1 MRINRGLLFWGLG
14 FITAGAVALAIQQG
28 ILDRDTM
35 AGAWRLWPLIL
46 VAIGISLMVART
58 PAAPLGTALAAL
70 VVGTI
75 VGTAI
80 AVGPGIAVGC
90 GSGSDPTSLEDHS
103 GTFGGDTVSL
113 DWRLNCG
120 TLDVS
125 MTGDST
131 WKASVGSTG
140 SDQPTVIDSATQ
152 LRIDSADT
160 NGWFIDHGRE
170 RWVVSL
176 PTAPSYDAN
185 LRANAG
191 KFTLDLS
198 GGTFSAFDFQPNA
211 ADIYLH
217 ASDAVIHDLDIELN
231 AGSANIT
238 ASTGTLLEGSIQM
251 NAGSVK
257 LCVPTNMPIRI
268 TASGTAFGANLGGN
282 GLTQNGDTWESPG
295 YDSSAAHRIALTVHG
310 NAASFDLNPDGGC
323 K

>member
-28 ILDRDTM
+28 VLDRDTM

-58 PAAPLGTALAAL
+58 PAAPLGTALAAI
-70 VVGTI
+70 VIGTI

-90 GSGSDPTSLEDHS
+90 GSGSEPSTLVDHS
-103 GTFGGDTVSL
+103 GTFGSTDVSL

-120 TLDVS
+120 NLQVS

-140 SDQPTVIDSATQ
+140 SDQPTVSDSAAQ

-191 KFTLDLS
+191 TFTLDL
-198 GGTFSAFDFQPNA
+198 GGATFSSLDLQPNA
-211 ADIYLH
+211 AEIHMDL
-217 ASDAVIHDLDIELN
+217 SDATVRGLDLEMN
-231 AGSANIT
+231 AGSATIT
-238 ASTGTLLEGSIQM
+238 ASSGTLLEGSIQM

-257 LCVPTNMPIRI
+257 LCVPTSVPLRI
-268 TASGTAFGANLGGN
+268 VASGTAFSANMGGN
-282 GLTQNGDTWESPG
+282 GLTQDGDTWTSPG
-295 YDSSAAHRIALTVHG
+295 YDASAAQRIALTVHG

-323 K
+323 T

>member
-28 ILDRDTM
+28 VLDRDTM

-90 GSGSDPTSLEDHS
+90 GSGSDPASLNDHT
-103 GTFGGDTVSL
+103 GTFGSDRVSL

-120 TLDVS
+120 TLDVD
-125 MTGDST
+125 MTAESF
-131 WKASVGSTG
+131 WAASVGSTG
-140 SDQPTVIDSATQ
+140 SDQPTVTGSDGQ
-152 LRIDSADT
+152 LRIESADT
-160 NGWFIDHGRE
+160 SGWFIDRGRE
-170 RWVVSL
+170 RWRVTL

-191 KFTLDLS
+191 KFTLGLA
-198 GGTFSAFDFQPNA
+198 GGTFSSFDFQPNA
-211 ADIYLH
+211 ADIH
-217 ASDAVIHDLDIELN
+217 MDVNGAAVSGLDLEMN
-231 AGSANIT
+231 AGSASIT
-238 ASTGTLLEGSIQM
+238 GSADTLLEGTIQM

-257 LCVPTNMPIRI
+257 LCVPTTMPIRI
-268 TASGTAFGANLGGN
+268 TASGTAFSANLGGN

-295 YDSSAAHRIALTVHG
+295 FDSSAAHRIALTVHG